1 MEHDAPIPYASGNE
15 VSPVTNPR
23 DERQLEA
30 ARSLLA
36 ELAAQIDS
44 RISVRLWDGSLVPMG
59 HKVEPDL
66 AISISGPGVLG
77 SMLRRPT
84 PDNLVRHYARGQ
96 IDFHGTD
103 LYSFIDTARVGNSRK
118 RAKSVRKSAVARALL
133 PFLLTPPDS
142 SDVDHRWSGDETG
155 KDRKQ
160 SDNKNFIQ
168 FHYDVSNEFY
178 ALFLDPSM
186 VYSCGYFREWEGS
199 LEQAQTD
206 KIDMICRKL
215 RLQPDDRLLDI
226 GCGWG
231 ALVMHAAQR
240 YGVSAHG
247 ITLSEN
253 QLARAKSEIK
263 RLGLESRVTVELR
276 DYADVTGEYDKISSI
291 GMCEHVGIDNMA
303 GYMRKVGS
311 LLRDRGVFLNH
322 AITRPGKESMTKFRK
337 VRPER
342 RLVQKYIFP
351 GGELDHI
358 GHMTT
363 ALEASGFEVH
373 DIEGWREHYARTTML
388 WCQRLS
394 ASREEAIR
402 LVGEEKYRMWI
413 LYLAGVSF
421 AFRDGS
427 IRIFQTVAT
436 RHASKG
442 ASTMPPTREHLYAA
456 PQSAAATDPTKA

>member
-1 MEHDAPIPYASGNE
+1 MANEQRQVDAVRS
-15 VSPVTNPR
+15 V
-23 DERQLEA
+23 LE
-30 ARSLLA
+30 
-36 ELAAQIDS
+36 ELARQVES
-44 RISVRLWDGSLVPMG
+44 RISVELWDGSLVPMG
-59 HKVEPDL
+59 SSVEPGL
-66 AISISGPGVLG
+66 RLSISGPGVLG
-77 SMLRRPT
+77 SLLRRPT

-103 LYSFIDTARVGNSRK
+103 LYSFIDVARVGNSRK
-118 RAKSVRKSAVARALL
+118 RARSVRKSTVAKGLL
-133 PFLLTPPDS
+133 PFLFTPADS
-142 SDVDHRWSGDETG
+142 SDVDHRWTGDETG
-155 KDRKQ
+155 QGRDGD
-160 SDNKNFIQ
+160 DNKDFIQ

-178 ALFLDPSM
+178 GLFLGDSM
-186 VYSCGYFREWEGS
+186 VYSCAYYRDWENS
-199 LEQAQTD
+199 LDQAQAD

-215 RLQPDDRLLDI
+215 RLESGDRFLDI

-231 ALVMHAAQR
+231 ALLIHAATR
-240 YGVSAHG
+240 YGVQAHG
-247 ITLSEN
+247 VTLSEE
-253 QLARAKSEIK
+253 QLAYVEERIQ
-263 RLGLESRVTVELR
+263 RLGLEDRVKVELR
-276 DYADVTGEYDKISSI
+276 DYTTLEGEYDKIASI
-291 GMCEHVGIDNMA
+291 GMCEHVGIDHM
-303 GYMRKVGS
+303 GDYMRKVGS

-322 AITRPGKESMTKFRK
+322 AITRPGKESMKKFRK

-363 ALEASGFEVH
+363 VLEASGFEVH

-388 WCQRLS
+388 WCKALS
-394 ASREEAIR
+394 ARRDEAVA

-436 RHASKG
+436 RQRSKG
-442 ASTMPPTREHLYAA
+442 ASAMPPTREHLYVRSD
-456 PQSAAATDPTKA
+456 PDESASSGEGELR

>member
-1 MEHDAPIPYASGNE
+1 MNRSGE
-15 VSPVTNPR
+15 
-23 DERQLEA
+23 ERQLHA
-30 ARSLLA
+30 AKTLLTQLA
-36 ELAAQIDS
+36 EQINS
-44 RISVRLWDGSLVPMG
+44 RISVKLWDGTLVPMG
-59 HKVEPDL
+59 QEVEPGL
-66 AISISGPGVLG
+66 CISITGPGVIG
-77 SMLRRPT
+77 SLLRRPT

-96 IDFHGTD
+96 IDFQGTD
-103 LYSFIDTARVGNSRK
+103 LYSFIDTARVGGSRK
-118 RAKSVRKSAVARALL
+118 RAKSVRKSAIAKTLL
-133 PFLLTPPDS
+133 PFLFTPPES
-142 SDVDHRWSGDETG
+142 SAVDHRWAGDETG
-155 KDRKQ
+155 HGRKQ
-160 SDNKNFIQ
+160 GDNKDFIQ

-178 ALFLDPSM
+178 SLFLDSNM
-186 VYSCGYFREWEGS
+186 VYSCGYFRDWEGA
-199 LEQAQTD
+199 LEQAQVD

-215 RLQPDDRLLDI
+215 RLQPDERMLDI

-231 ALVMHAAQR
+231 ALITHAAQR
-240 YGVSAHG
+240 YGVRAHG
-247 ITLSEN
+247 ITLSEK
-253 QLARAKSEIK
+253 QLEFAQEKIR
-263 RLGLESRVTVELR
+263 RLGLEDRVTVELR
-276 DYADVTGEYDKISSI
+276 DYADVEGEYDKISSI

-311 LLRDRGVFLNH
+311 LLRDRGIFLNH
-322 AITRPGKESMTKFRK
+322 AITRPGKESMKKFRK

-373 DIEGWREHYARTTML
+373 DIEGWREHYARTTMM

-394 ASREEAIR
+394 ERRDEAVT

-442 ASTMPPTREHLYAA
+442 ASTMPPTREHLYSA
-456 PQSAAATDPTKA
+456 PAATSGTDSGST

>member
-1 MEHDAPIPYASGNE
+1 M
-15 VSPVTNPR
+15 NPN
-23 DERQLEA
+23 DRQLNA
-30 ARSLLA
+30 AKALLT

-59 HKVEPDL
+59 REVAPGL
-66 AISISGPGVLG
+66 MISVSGPGVVG
-77 SMLRRPT
+77 SLLRRPT

-103 LYSFIDTARVGNSRK
+103 LYSFIDAARVGNSRK
-118 RAKSVRKSAVARALL
+118 RAKSVRKTAIAKSLL
-133 PFLLTPPDS
+133 PFLFTPAES
-142 SDVDHRWSGDETG
+142 SAVDHRWAGDETG
-155 KDRKQ
+155 KGRKQ
-160 SDNKNFIQ
+160 EDNKDFIQ

-178 ALFLDPSM
+178 ALFLGPSM
-186 VYSCGYFREWEGS
+186 VYSCAYFRDWENS
-199 LEQAQTD
+199 LDQAQSD

-215 RLQPDDRLLDI
+215 RLQPDDRFLDI

-231 ALVMHAAQR
+231 SLVIHAAQR
-240 YGVSAHG
+240 YGVRAHG
-247 ITLSEN
+247 VTLSEKQHDWAN
-253 QLARAKSEIK
+253 ERIR
-263 RLGLESRVTVELR
+263 RLGLEDRVTVELR
-276 DYADVTGEYDKISSI
+276 DYTTVDGEYDKIASI
-291 GMCEHVGIDNMA
+291 GMCEHVGIDHM
-303 GYMRKVGS
+303 GTYMRKVGS
-311 LLRDRGVFLNH
+311 LLRDRGLFLNH
-322 AITRPGKESMTKFRK
+322 AITRPGKESMKKFRK

-388 WCQRLS
+388 WCQNLS
-394 ASREEAIR
+394 ARREEAVD
-402 LVGEEKYRMWI
+402 LVGAEKFRMWI

-442 ASTMPPTREHLYAA
+442 SSRMPPTREHLYAT
-456 PQSAAATDPTKA
+456 PLSATATDADTP

>member
-1 MEHDAPIPYASGNE
+1 M
-15 VSPVTNPR
+15 NPN
-23 DERQLEA
+23 DRQLNA
-30 ARSLLA
+30 AKALLT

-59 HKVEPDL
+59 REVAPGL
-66 AISISGPGVLG
+66 MISVSGPGVVG
-77 SMLRRPT
+77 SLLRRPT

-103 LYSFIDTARVGNSRK
+103 LYSFIDAARVGNSRK
-118 RAKSVRKSAVARALL
+118 RAKSVRRTAIAKSLL
-133 PFLLTPPDS
+133 PFLFTPAES
-142 SDVDHRWSGDETG
+142 SAVDHRWAGDETG
-155 KDRKQ
+155 QGRKQ
-160 SDNKNFIQ
+160 EDNKDFIQ

-178 ALFLDPSM
+178 ALFLGPSM
-186 VYSCGYFREWEGS
+186 VYSCAYFRDWENS
-199 LEQAQTD
+199 LDQAQSD

-215 RLQPDDRLLDI
+215 RLQPDDRFLDI

-231 ALVMHAAQR
+231 SLVIHAAQR
-240 YGVSAHG
+240 YGVRAHG
-247 ITLSEN
+247 VTLSEKQHDWAN
-253 QLARAKSEIK
+253 ERIR
-263 RLGLESRVTVELR
+263 RLGLEDRVTVELR
-276 DYADVTGEYDKISSI
+276 DYTTVDGEYDKIASI
-291 GMCEHVGIDNMA
+291 GMCEHVGIDHM
-303 GYMRKVGS
+303 GTYMRKVGS
-311 LLRDRGVFLNH
+311 LLRDRGLFLNH
-322 AITRPGKESMTKFRK
+322 AITRPGKESMKKFRK

-388 WCQRLS
+388 WCQNLS
-394 ASREEAIR
+394 ARREEAVD
-402 LVGEEKYRMWI
+402 LVGAEKFRMWI

-442 ASTMPPTREHLYAA
+442 SSRMPPTREHLYAT
-456 PQSAAATDPTKA
+456 PLSATATDADTP

>member
-1 MEHDAPIPYASGNE
+1 M
-15 VSPVTNPR
+15 NPE
-23 DERQLEA
+23 DRQLNA
-30 ARSLLA
+30 AKALLT

-44 RISVRLWDGSLVPMG
+44 HISVRLWDGSLVPMG
-59 HKVEPDL
+59 REVAPGL
-66 AISISGPGVLG
+66 TISISGPGVIG
-77 SMLRRPT
+77 SLLRRPT

-96 IDFHGTD
+96 IDFQGTD

-118 RAKSVRKSAVARALL
+118 RAKSVRKTAIAKSLL
-133 PFLLTPPDS
+133 PFLFTPAES
-142 SDVDHRWSGDETG
+142 SAVDHRWAGDETG
-155 KDRKQ
+155 KGRKQ
-160 SDNKNFIQ
+160 EDNKDFIQ

-178 ALFLDPSM
+178 SLFLGQSM
-186 VYSCGYFREWEGS
+186 VYSCAYFRDWENS
-199 LEQAQTD
+199 LDQAQSD
-206 KIDMICRKL
+206 KVDMICRKL
-215 RLQPDDRLLDI
+215 RLEPDDRFLDI

-231 ALVMHAAQR
+231 ALVIHAAQR
-240 YGVSAHG
+240 YGVRAHG
-247 ITLSEN
+247 VTLSERQHAWAN
-253 QLARAKSEIK
+253 DRIR
-263 RLGLESRVTVELR
+263 RLGLEDRVTVELR
-276 DYADVTGEYDKISSI
+276 DYTTVDGEYDKIASI
-291 GMCEHVGIDNMA
+291 GMCEHVGIDHM
-303 GYMRKVGS
+303 GTYMRKVGS
-311 LLRDRGVFLNH
+311 LLRDRGLFLNH
-322 AITRPGKESMTKFRK
+322 AITRPGKESMKKFRK

-388 WCQRLS
+388 WCRNLS
-394 ASREEAIR
+394 ARREEAVN
-402 LVGEEKYRMWI
+402 LVGEEKFRMWI

-442 ASTMPPTREHLYAA
+442 ASTMPPTREHLYAT
-456 PQSAAATDPTKA
+456 PLSATATDTEKS